1 MDFLCKS
8 CSEAVHVDGRAGPR
22 TATKRLKSI
31 GKDELKNLMQSLL
44 ESPQPIMEIESKEG
58 EAGQRG
64 GLKIWIGRTP
74 VLLHIRF

>member
-22 TATKRLKSI
+22 TETKRLKSI
-31 GKDELKNLMQSLL
+31 GKDELKDLMQSLL

-58 EAGQRG
+58 EAGKRG

>member
-1 MDFLCKS
+1 MLIG
-8 CSEAVHVDGRAGPR
+8 ELGRELGQR
-22 TATKRLKSI
+22 DLSQLEKR
-31 GKDELKNLMQSLL
+31 ELEDLMQSLL

-58 EAGQRG
+58 EAGKRG